1 MSGLDAFLFWGS
13 IVLFN
18 LLFVGVLVDTVAL
31 ALEIRAN
38 RRKSDELDKQLV
50 KATDD
55 LIDAIMGG
63 GGALKCCKHF

>member
-1 MSGLDAFLFWGS
+1 MLDAFLFWGS

-18 LLFVGVLVDTVAL
+18 LLLVGVLVDTVAL
-31 ALEIRAN
+31 ALEVRAN

-63 GGALKCCKHF
+63 ALKCCKHF

>member
-1 MSGLDAFLFWGS
+1 MDAFLFWGS

-18 LLFVGVLVDTVAL
+18 LLLVGILVDTVAL

-63 GGALKCCKHF
+63 GGR

>member
-1 MSGLDAFLFWGS
+1 MLDAFLFWGS

-18 LLFVGVLVDTVAL
+18 LLLVGVLVDTVAL

-38 RRKSDELDKQLV
+38 RRKSDELDKELV

-55 LIDAIMGG
+55 LIDAITGG
-63 GGALKCCKHF
+63 GGR

>member
-1 MSGLDAFLFWGS
+1 MDVFLFYGS
-13 IVLFN
+13 MVLLG
-18 LLFVGVLVDTVAL
+18 LLLVGVLVDTVAL

-38 RRKSDELDKQLV
+38 RRKSDELDKKLV

-63 GGALKCCKHF
+63 R